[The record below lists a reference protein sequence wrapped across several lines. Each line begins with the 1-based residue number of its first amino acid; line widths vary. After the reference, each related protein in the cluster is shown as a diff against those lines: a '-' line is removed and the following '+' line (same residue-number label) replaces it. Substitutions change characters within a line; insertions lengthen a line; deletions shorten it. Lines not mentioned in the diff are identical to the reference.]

1 MHTDC
6 PCQCEDCLPV
16 WFHSRSICDTM
27 PICCSVSDDNCSQ
40 KAATDETSMGCH
52 RVSVIFQIKKTRSSK
67 LLNVKQIPQYTMKL
81 LHKPA
86 LFHLQ
91 PEDQSRHYPGRHRPQ
106 GFKPTCS
113 LVFQQSLRKGAEK
126 FMNSVLQISQPLG
139 HCRSLCLWLHW
150 KMH

>member
-1 MHTDC
+1 
-6 PCQCEDCLPV
+6 
-16 WFHSRSICDTM
+16 M

-139 HCRSLCLWLHW
+139 HCRSLCL
-150 KMH
+150 